1 MSMDISDFYQT
12 FFDEADELLADM
24 EQHLLVLQPEA
35 PDAEQLNAIFRAAHS
50 IKGGAGTFGFSVL
63 QETTHLMENLLDEA
77 RRGEMQLN
85 TDIINLFLETKDI
98 MQEQL
103 DAYKQSQEPDA
114 ASFDYICQALRQ
126 LALEAKGETPS
137 AVTRLSVVAK
147 SEPQDEQSRN
157 QLPRRIILSRL
168 KAGEVDLLEE
178 ELGHL
183 TTLTDVVKGVDSLSA
198 ILPGDIAEDDITA
211 VLCFVIE
218 ADQITFETVEVSPKI
233 STPPVLK
240 LAAEQAPTGR
250 VEREKTTRSS
260 ESTSIRVAVEKVDQ
274 LINLV
279 GELVITQSMLAQ
291 RSSELDPVNH
301 GDLITSMGQLQRNAR
316 DLQESV
322 MSIRMMPMEYVFSR
336 YPRLVRDLAGKLGK
350 QVELTLVGSS
360 TELDKSLIER
370 IIDPLTHLVR
380 NSLDHG
386 IELPE
391 KRLAAGKNSV
401 GNLILSAEHQG
412 GNICIEVTDDG
423 AGLNRERILAK
434 AASQGL
440 TVSENMSDDEVAMLI
455 FAPGFSTAEQ
465 VTDVSGRGVG
475 MDVVKRNIQEM
486 GGHVEIQSKQG
497 TGTTIRILLPLT
509 LAILDGM
516 SVRVADEVFI
526 LPLNAVMESLQPRE
540 AINFMVITKG
550 AGRIAE
556 VGARF
561 VLDGMPGKQMAID
574 ADLNAGLIGEDE
586 AKKRRSEVT
595 QEADFYG
602 SMDGASKF
610 VRGDAIAGILIMVIN
625 VVGGLLVGVLQH
637 GMSMGHAAESYT
649 LLTIG
654 DGLVAQIPALVISTA
669 AGVIVTRVSTDQD
682 VGEQM
687 VNQLFS
693 NPSVMLLSAAVLG
706 LLGLVPG
713 MPNLVFLLFTAGLLG
728 LAWWIRGRE
737 QKAPAEPKPVKM
749 AENNAV
755 VEATW
760 NDVQL
765 EDSLGMEVGYR
776 LSPMVDFQQDGELL
790 GRIRSIRK
798 KFAQEM
804 GFLPP
809 VVHIRD
815 NMDLQ
820 PARYRILMKGVEI
833 GSGDAY
839 PGRWL
844 AINPGTAAGTLP
856 GEATVDPAFGL
867 NAIWIES
874 ALKEQAQIQ
883 GYTVVEASTVVA
895 THLNH
900 LISQHAAELF
910 GRQEAQQ
917 LLDRVAQE
925 MPKLTEDLVP
935 GVVTLTTLHK
945 VLQNLLDEKVPI
957 RDMRTILETLAEHAP
972 IQSDPHELTA
982 VVRVALGRAITQQWF
997 PGKDEVHVI
1006 GLDTPLERLLLQ
1018 ALQGGGGLEP
1028 GLADRLLAQTQEAL
1042 SRQEMVGA
1050 PPVLLVNHALR
1061 PLLSRFLRRSL
1072 PQLVVLSNLELSDN
1086 RHIRM
1091 TATIGGK

>member
-126 LALEAKGETPS
+126 LALEAKDETPS

-147 SEPQDEQSRN
+147 SEPQDEQSRS
-157 QLPRRIILSRL
+157 QSPRRIILSRL

-183 TTLTDVVKGVDSLSA
+183 TTLTDVVKGTDSLSA

-218 ADQITFETVEVSPKI
+218 ANQITFETVEVSPKI

-250 VEREKTTRSS
+250 VEREKTTRSN

-540 AINFMVITKG
+540 ADLHPLAGGERVLEVRGEYLPIVELWKVFNVAGAKTEATQGIVVILQSG
-550 AGRIAE
+550 GRRYALL
-556 VGARF
+556 V
-561 VLDGMPGKQMAID
+561 DQ
-574 ADLNAGLIGEDE
+574 LIGQHQVVVKNLESNYR
-586 AKKRRSEVT
+586 KVP
-595 QEADFYG
+595 
-602 SMDGASKF
+602 
-610 VRGDAIAGILIMVIN
+610 GI
-625 VVGGLLVGVLQH
+625 
-637 GMSMGHAAESYT
+637 SAA
-649 LLTIG
+649 TILG
-654 DGLVAQIPALVISTA
+654 DGSVALIVDVSALQAINREQRMANTA
-669 AGVIVTRVSTDQD
+669 A
-682 VGEQM
+682 
-687 VNQLFS
+687 
-693 NPSVMLLSAAVLG
+693 
-706 LLGLVPG
+706 
-713 MPNLVFLLFTAGLLG
+713 
-728 LAWWIRGRE
+728 
-737 QKAPAEPKPVKM
+737 
-749 AENNAV
+749 
-755 VEATW
+755 
-760 NDVQL
+760 
-765 EDSLGMEVGYR
+765 
-776 LSPMVDFQQDGELL
+776 
-790 GRIRSIRK
+790 
-798 KFAQEM
+798 
-804 GFLPP
+804 
-809 VVHIRD
+809 
-815 NMDLQ
+815 
-820 PARYRILMKGVEI
+820 
-833 GSGDAY
+833 
-839 PGRWL
+839 
-844 AINPGTAAGTLP
+844 
-856 GEATVDPAFGL
+856 
-867 NAIWIES
+867 
-874 ALKEQAQIQ
+874 
-883 GYTVVEASTVVA
+883 
-895 THLNH
+895 
-900 LISQHAAELF
+900 
-910 GRQEAQQ
+910 
-917 LLDRVAQE
+917 
-925 MPKLTEDLVP
+925 
-935 GVVTLTTLHK
+935 
-945 VLQNLLDEKVPI
+945 
-957 RDMRTILETLAEHAP
+957 
-972 IQSDPHELTA
+972 
-982 VVRVALGRAITQQWF
+982 
-997 PGKDEVHVI
+997 
-1006 GLDTPLERLLLQ
+1006 
-1018 ALQGGGGLEP
+1018 
-1028 GLADRLLAQTQEAL
+1028 
-1042 SRQEMVGA
+1042 
-1050 PPVLLVNHALR
+1050 
-1061 PLLSRFLRRSL
+1061 
-1072 PQLVVLSNLELSDN
+1072 
-1086 RHIRM
+1086 
-1091 TATIGGK
+1091 

>member
-126 LALEAKGETPS
+126 LALEGKGETPS

-147 SEPQDEQSRN
+147 SEPQDEQSRS

-168 KAGEVDLLEE
+168 KASEVDLLEE

-183 TTLTDVVKGVDSLSA
+183 TTLTDVVKGADSLSA

-540 AINFMVITKG
+540 ADLHPLAGGERVLEVRGEYLPIVELWKVFNVAGAKTEATQGIVVILQSG
-550 AGRIAE
+550 GRRYALL
-556 VGARF
+556 V
-561 VLDGMPGKQMAID
+561 DQ
-574 ADLNAGLIGEDE
+574 LIGQHQVVVKNLESNYR
-586 AKKRRSEVT
+586 KVP
-595 QEADFYG
+595 
-602 SMDGASKF
+602 
-610 VRGDAIAGILIMVIN
+610 GI
-625 VVGGLLVGVLQH
+625 
-637 GMSMGHAAESYT
+637 SAA
-649 LLTIG
+649 TILG
-654 DGLVAQIPALVISTA
+654 DGSVALIVDVSALQAINREQRMANTA
-669 AGVIVTRVSTDQD
+669 A
-682 VGEQM
+682 
-687 VNQLFS
+687 
-693 NPSVMLLSAAVLG
+693 
-706 LLGLVPG
+706 
-713 MPNLVFLLFTAGLLG
+713 
-728 LAWWIRGRE
+728 
-737 QKAPAEPKPVKM
+737 
-749 AENNAV
+749 
-755 VEATW
+755 
-760 NDVQL
+760 
-765 EDSLGMEVGYR
+765 
-776 LSPMVDFQQDGELL
+776 
-790 GRIRSIRK
+790 
-798 KFAQEM
+798 
-804 GFLPP
+804 
-809 VVHIRD
+809 
-815 NMDLQ
+815 
-820 PARYRILMKGVEI
+820 
-833 GSGDAY
+833 
-839 PGRWL
+839 
-844 AINPGTAAGTLP
+844 
-856 GEATVDPAFGL
+856 
-867 NAIWIES
+867 
-874 ALKEQAQIQ
+874 
-883 GYTVVEASTVVA
+883 
-895 THLNH
+895 
-900 LISQHAAELF
+900 
-910 GRQEAQQ
+910 
-917 LLDRVAQE
+917 
-925 MPKLTEDLVP
+925 
-935 GVVTLTTLHK
+935 
-945 VLQNLLDEKVPI
+945 
-957 RDMRTILETLAEHAP
+957 
-972 IQSDPHELTA
+972 
-982 VVRVALGRAITQQWF
+982 
-997 PGKDEVHVI
+997 
-1006 GLDTPLERLLLQ
+1006 
-1018 ALQGGGGLEP
+1018 
-1028 GLADRLLAQTQEAL
+1028 
-1042 SRQEMVGA
+1042 
-1050 PPVLLVNHALR
+1050 
-1061 PLLSRFLRRSL
+1061 
-1072 PQLVVLSNLELSDN
+1072 
-1086 RHIRM
+1086 
-1091 TATIGGK
+1091 